1 MKVQVR
7 ETRNVTHYGGK
18 EEGRRSSRDSTPPE
32 VWRVLSP
39 LSLRILRV
47 PSS

>member
-18 EEGRRSSRDSTPPE
+18 EEGRRSSRDSTPE